1 MASGP
6 PAAGRLGYIDWAR
19 GFCVVLML
27 HTHAFYAWVRP
38 EARGD
43 EIFKKTLLVGGYPGA
58 IFLFLSGLVLA
69 LATESRAR
77 RGSPGRDRVREG
89 VKRGLE
95 VLGFAFLFRLWMLV
109 SGHFGRP
116 ADFLRVD
123 VLNCIGASLALV
135 AALTFGWTS
144 ARARIAAAFAVAA
157 AFSLLAPLT
166 WDWWLTGLPDP
177 IRGYFSGRPRDAL
190 FPLFPWGG
198 FTAAGA
204 AAGMLL
210 AGARQQGREGPFV
223 MALGASGILLAA
235 AGLLIDRFGVSIYPR
250 EDFWYTSPS
259 YFLFKVGVV
268 LVVLGMAFLADR
280 IPGLSPLRQMGRTSL
295 LIYWVH
301 LEIVYGLYVIPGL
314 RNRLDVRQALLGVAL
329 LTLAMLGLSLL
340 RTYGPRWWETRRGRV
355 LASA

>member
-38 EARGD
+38 ESRGD
-43 EIFKKTLLVGGYPGA
+43 EIFRKTVLVGGYPGA

-77 RGSPGRDRVREG
+77 KGSPGRERAGEG

-95 VLGFAFLFRLWMLV
+95 VLGYAFLFRLWMLV

-123 VLNCIGASLALV
+123 VLNCIGASLAIV
-135 AALTFGWTS
+135 AALTFGWAD
-144 ARARIAAAFAVAA
+144 ARARFAAAVVVTA

-166 WDWWLTGLPDP
+166 WDSWLTSLPDP

-190 FPLFPWGG
+190 FPVFPWGG
-198 FTAAGA
+198 FAAAGA

-210 AGARQQGREGPFV
+210 DRARQRGREGAFV
-223 MALGASGILLAA
+223 TALALSGIALSTV
-235 AGLLIDRFGVSIYPR
+235 GLLIDRFGVSIYPR

-268 LVVLGMAFLADR
+268 VVVLGIAFLADR
-280 IPGLSPLRQMGRTSL
+280 VPGPSPLRQMGRTSL

-314 RNRLDVRQALLGVAL
+314 RNRLDVRQALLGVTL
-329 LTLAMLGLSLL
+329 LTLAMLVLSLL
-340 RTYGPRWWETRRGRV
+340 RTYGPRWWEARRRV